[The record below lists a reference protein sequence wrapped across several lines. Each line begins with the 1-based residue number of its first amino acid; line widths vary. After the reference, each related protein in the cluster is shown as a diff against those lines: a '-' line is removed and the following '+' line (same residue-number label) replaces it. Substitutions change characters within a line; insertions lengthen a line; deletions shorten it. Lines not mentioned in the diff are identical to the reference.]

1 MNPGLRIVKEPP
13 VLEVTIDRPRANAID
28 AATSRLMGQTFQAF
42 RDDSAYR
49 VAILTGASERFF
61 SAGWDLGAASEGES
75 YEADWGPGGFGG
87 FTELEGLNKP
97 VICAVNGI
105 AAGGGFEIV
114 LAADLVVAADTAQFL
129 LPEARLGFPPDTGA
143 VRLPRHVPPVVAK
156 EMLLTG
162 RRMGM
167 EEAALWGLVNQ
178 VVPASE
184 LMETARRLAGRVCE
198 AAPLATEAILE
209 MIRATSQ
216 MGVAEAMAHI
226 RSGKVA
232 SYRAALDSS
241 DAVEGPRAFAEKRP
255 PRWTGA

>member
-13 VLEVTIDRPRANAID
+13 VLEVVIDRPKANAID
-28 AATSRLMGQTFQAF
+28 AATSRLMGQTFQTF

-49 VAILTGASERFF
+49 VAILTGAGERFF

-97 VICAVNGI
+97 VICAVNGT

-114 LAADLVVAADTAQFL
+114 LAADLVVAAEDAQFL

-156 EMLLTG
+156 EMLLAG
-162 RRMGM
+162 RRMDM
-167 EEAALWGLVNQ
+167 EEAFRWGLVNQ
-178 VVPASE
+178 VAPASE
-184 LMETARRLAGRVCE
+184 LMEAARRLARRVCE

-209 MIRATSQ
+209 MIRATSH

-226 RSGKVA
+226 RAGKVA

>member
-1 MNPGLRIVKEPP
+1 MDPGLRIVREPP
-13 VLEVTIDRPRANAID
+13 VLEVVIDRPKANAID
-28 AATSRLMGQTFQAF
+28 AATSRLMGEAFQAF
-42 RDDSAYR
+42 RDDPDLR
-49 VAILTGASERFF
+49 VAILTGAGDRFF
-61 SAGWDLGAASEGES
+61 SAGWDLAAASEGES

-114 LAADLVVAADTAQFL
+114 LAADLVVATESAQFL
-129 LPEARLGFPPDTGA
+129 LPEALLGFPPDTGS
-143 VRLPRHVPPVVAK
+143 VRLPRHIPPVVAK

-167 EEAALWGLVNQ
+167 EEAGRWGLVNQ
-178 VVPASE
+178 VVRACE
-184 LMETARRLAGRVCE
+184 LMEASRLLARRICE
-198 AAPLATEAILE
+198 AAPLATQAILE
-209 MIRATSQ
+209 MIRATSP

-226 RSGKVA
+226 RAGKVA
-232 SYRAALDSS
+232 SYRAALDSA